1 MQLSRGAIA
10 GILSDGPPQVYTVQC
25 AGVKKVM
32 NPNGQPRYRL
42 MLSDGEFQYVCMLAS
57 QLSDLVVNQLQEGC
71 ILQITEYICQFVQ
84 TKKYVQQIVV
94 VVVIVLNCKVVQ
106 AECPKIGNPVMYTDP
121 SVVAAPGTAQPSAAA
136 PAPFAAPQHAAHP
149 ASAYG
154 APPAT
159 GPAPAYGAPPPT
171 GSASAYGAPPSAG
184 AAPAYGAPPASAAP
198 AYGAPPAS
206 AAPAYGAP
214 PQHAGTPYGVPAPVP
229 SAYGAPPQGTGPAAA
244 APYAVPPSA
253 GQQGPYG
260 APQSAGAYGVPPA
273 ATGPYGG
280 HSGAAQYGA
289 AVGGGPKAA
298 YGASAYQQQGPKAEP
313 ANPYGGG
320 GGGIP
325 AAYPPTTKAYGNPSG
340 PPQYRGQGAVAR
352 DAGPAS
358 IMPINSLNS
367 YQNRW
372 TIKARVTHKSDI
384 RRYTNARGEGRFFSF
399 DLLDAQGGE
408 IRAVGWND
416 QCDKW
421 YEAVDTGKVYLVS
434 KASLRNKRGN
444 FNQTRH
450 QFEIHLENGSQVE
463 PVQDEAEIPQLHFN
477 FTSISQLEDVPAG
490 QMVDV
495 VGVVDSVQDWTSI
508 TKRDGGETQKRS
520 MIIRDESGRSIEVT
534 LWGAYALTPGDSLQ
548 ATTAAGTHPVLAVK
562 NARVGDFNGKT
573 LSTVSSST
581 VLIDPP
587 DVAEAARLRAWYDQG
602 GCAQAA
608 AALSKPSG
616 GGGRADRRVTLSQ
629 IADEGLGLGGQ
640 PAWVQVVATV
650 AFLRNENMYYPACPL
665 PFNGKT
671 CNKKLQDHT
680 GDGNFYCERCGQNAT
695 PDWRYI
701 VSMQVADHSGEIWV
715 TAFNEAA
722 PELIG
727 VPAGELRQLCED
739 GNPRFAFLVQQ
750 ACFKT
755 YTMKLKVA
763 EDTYNDETKIRISL
777 VSATA
782 PDYGAESRTLL
793 DLIGKLQ
800 RGEQIFGPPVP
811 AAGGPGALPGVARGG
826 APPAQQQGYGG
837 GYGAPAPRPAIG
849 GYGDGGAA
857 RGGYGAYGG
866 TALANA
872 GW

>member
-1 MQLSRGAIA
+1 
-10 GILSDGPPQVYTVQC
+10 
-25 AGVKKVM
+25 
-32 NPNGQPRYRL
+32 
-42 MLSDGEFQYVCMLAS
+42 
-57 QLSDLVVNQLQEGC
+57 
-71 ILQITEYICQFVQ
+71 
-84 TKKYVQQIVV
+84 
-94 VVVIVLNCKVVQ
+94 
-106 AECPKIGNPVMYTDP
+106 
-121 SVVAAPGTAQPSAAA
+121 
-136 PAPFAAPQHAAHP
+136 
-149 ASAYG
+149 
-154 APPAT
+154 
-159 GPAPAYGAPPPT
+159 
-171 GSASAYGAPPSAG
+171 
-184 AAPAYGAPPASAAP
+184 
-198 AYGAPPAS
+198 
-206 AAPAYGAP
+206 
-214 PQHAGTPYGVPAPVP
+214 
-229 SAYGAPPQGTGPAAA
+229 
-244 APYAVPPSA
+244 
-253 GQQGPYG
+253 
-260 APQSAGAYGVPPA
+260 
-273 ATGPYGG
+273 
-280 HSGAAQYGA
+280 
-289 AVGGGPKAA
+289 
-298 YGASAYQQQGPKAEP
+298 
-313 ANPYGGG
+313 
-320 GGGIP
+320 
-325 AAYPPTTKAYGNPSG
+325 
-340 PPQYRGQGAVAR
+340 
-352 DAGPAS
+352 
-358 IMPINSLNS
+358 MPINSLNS

-421 YEAVDTGKVYLVS
+421 YEAVETGKVYLVS

-680 GDGNFYCERCGQNAT
+680 GDGNFYCERCGQNAM

-837 GYGAPAPRPAIG
+837 GYGAPAPRPAVG